1 MDLDEAL
8 ATLGLR
14 HDTTWP
20 EVRAAYRARIRAVHP
35 DVARGRGREAATLNA
50 AFSVLE
56 RVYRRG
62 EPAPPRSSAVNDT
75 AAAGDAA
82 TTPRS
87 HPRRARFD
95 APYEGPIDMVAVDDD
110 GLALVAPA
118 DEVFHRLATVID
130 DIGDVTYADPDGGY
144 LEAVVAEGCAQLVV
158 SLQGRAHATE
168 AFFTLE
174 PMDARAVPPIE
185 SIVRQIAARLRAMT

>member
-14 HDTTWP
+14 RDTTWP
-20 EVRAAYRARIRAVHP
+20 EVRAAYRTRIRAVHP
-35 DVARGRGREAATLNA
+35 DVAGGRGSEAATLNA

-62 EPAPPRSSAVNDT
+62 EPPTPPRTTAGADAAPP
-75 AAAGDAA
+75 
-82 TTPRS
+82 PR
-87 HPRRARFD
+87 PRARRPRTDLPFD
-95 APYEGPIDMVAVDDD
+95 GPIEMVAVDDD

-118 DEVFHRLATVID
+118 DEVFLRLAMVID
-130 DIGDVTYADPDGGY
+130 DIGDVTYTDPDGGY
-144 LEAVVAEGCAQLVV
+144 LEAVVANGAAQLVV

-185 SIVRQIAARLRAMT
+185 SIVRQIAARLRAIP

>member
-8 ATLGLR
+8 AALGLR
-14 HDTTWP
+14 RDTTWP
-20 EVRAAYRARIRAVHP
+20 EVRAAYRSRIRTVHP
-35 DVARGRGREAATLNA
+35 DVSTGRGSEAATLNA

-62 EPAPPRSSAVNDT
+62 EAPPPPRPAAFRTSEDVPPTSS
-75 AAAGDAA
+75 
-82 TTPRS
+82 
-87 HPRRARFD
+87 RRRERRYQSYD
-95 APYEGPIDMVAVDDD
+95 PVDGPIDLVVVDDD

-118 DEVFHRLATVID
+118 DEVFLRLATVID

-144 LEAVVAEGCAQLVV
+144 LEAVVADGSAQLVV

-174 PMDARAVPPIE
+174 PMDSRAVPPIE
-185 SIVRQIAARLRAMT
+185 SIVRQIAARLRAIR